1 MENLNKDIDACLSDI
16 IDFIINSKEYK
27 TALELKEKMSNN
39 QEITSLIKDIKDLQK
54 KYIKS
59 NYSKKYE
66 IELNKKNERINSIPI
81 YSIYNNNLKVVN
93 EMISIV
99 NDELNNYFYK
109 KLNKKIE

>member
-1 MENLNKDIDACLSDI
+1 MEELNNIDRYLADI

-27 TALELKEKMSNN
+27 TCLELKEKMKNN
-39 QEITSLIKDIKDLQK
+39 EEIILLIKEIKDLQK

-59 NYSKKYE
+59 NYSENYE

-81 YSIYNNNLKVVN
+81 YCIYNNNLKIVN

-99 NDELNNYFYK
+99 NDELNNYFYRK
-109 KLNKKIE
+109 FNKAIEL